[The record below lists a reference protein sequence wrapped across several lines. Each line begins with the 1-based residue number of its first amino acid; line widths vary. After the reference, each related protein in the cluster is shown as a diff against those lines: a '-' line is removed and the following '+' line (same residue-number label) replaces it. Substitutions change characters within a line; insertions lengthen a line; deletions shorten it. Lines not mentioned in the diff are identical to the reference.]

1 MERAK
6 ICRFY
11 FQLGLEYKHILCFLA
26 EVHGIC
32 ISMRTLKRIL
42 RSENLFR
49 KKFRADISETA
60 LFVQDKLLSEG
71 RYQGYRWMHLQ
82 CIQKGLNV
90 SRDTIQILMKLLDP
104 VGVEMRLKKR
114 LRRRQYFAKGPNFLW
129 HLDSYDKLK
138 RYGLCINGCIDG
150 FSRNIIWLN
159 AYNTS
164 SNPRVIA
171 GYYMESVSMRKGCPS
186 FVRGDKGT
194 ENGHVAAMQ
203 NFLTDKNSFIY
214 GRSTGNQRIEMFWK
228 HLRNE
233 CCQLWIDSLGV
244 VADDGLFD
252 GGFVDKNLIQFCCL
266 DLLQVQ

>member
-1 MERAK
+1 
-6 ICRFY
+6 
-11 FQLGLEYKHILCFLA
+11 
-26 EVHGIC
+26 
-32 ISMRTLKRIL
+32 
-42 RSENLFR
+42 
-49 KKFRADISETA
+49 
-60 LFVQDKLLSEG
+60 
-71 RYQGYRWMHLQ
+71 
-82 CIQKGLNV
+82 
-90 SRDTIQILMKLLDP
+90 
-104 VGVEMRLKKR
+104 MRLKKR
-114 LRRRQYFAKGPNFLW
+114 LRRRQYFAKGPDFLW

-164 SNPRVIA
+164 SNSRVIA